1 MSLVKFQQALADVVA
16 SPQRCIALRQDS
28 SLLDAYDLEPRERQR
43 LLTMVRHEGMS
54 HNCTLYRANRLTP
67 LVRSLP
73 RTCEL
78 LADRLTEV
86 LEQVWTERPDAEVQ
100 FKLEAER
107 FGRYILQHGIPG
119 IKDDEHLF
127 YVLREE
133 LEGLDDLFGLDNHP

>member
-1 MSLVKFQQALADVVA
+1 MSLDQFQRALADIVA
-16 SPQRCIALRQDS
+16 SPQRCLALRQDS

-43 LLTMVRHEGMS
+43 LLAMVRHEGMS

-78 LADRLTEV
+78 LGDQLAEV
-86 LEQVWTERPDAEVQ
+86 LEQFWVDRPDAEVQ

-107 FGRYILQHGIPG
+107 FSQYILQHGIPD
-119 IKDDEHLF
+119 IKKDDHLLC
-127 YVLREE
+127 VLQEE
-133 LEGLDDLFGLDNHP
+133 IDGLDERFGLDNHP

>member
-1 MSLVKFQQALADVVA
+1 VSLDQFQRALADAVA
-16 SPQRCIALRQDS
+16 SPQRCLALRQDS

-43 LLTMVRHEGMS
+43 LLAMVCHEGMS

-78 LADRLTEV
+78 LGDRLAGV
-86 LEQVWTERPDAEVQ
+86 LEKFWVDQPDAEVQ

-107 FGRYILQHGIPG
+107 FGQYILEQGILD
-119 IKDDEHLF
+119 IEQDDHLF
-127 YVLREE
+127 CVLQEE
-133 LEGLDDLFGLDNHP
+133 IDSLDERFGLDSHP

>member
-1 MSLVKFQQALADVVA
+1 VSLDKFQQALADVVA

-43 LLTMVRHEGMS
+43 LLAMVRHEGMS

-86 LEQVWTERPDAEVQ
+86 LEQFWIERPDAEVQ

-107 FGRYILQHGIPG
+107 FGRYVLERGIPG
-119 IKDDEHLF
+119 IKDEERLF
-127 YVLREE
+127 SVLREE
-133 LEGLDDLFGLDNHP
+133 IEGLDEFFGLDNHP